1 MLDDNSQVLL
11 YEEGKGQRFFLL
23 LFYIAIQVDY
33 YPYMFDYVT
42 QSVLKECRVGK
53 CIGSADMCL
62 SFVSFFQRYLLA
74 PYLYFPTTSSLFKMQ
89 R

>member
-1 MLDDNSQVLL
+1 MIIVKFC
-11 YEEGKGQRFFLL
+11 YMKRGKDSGSFSFF
-23 LFYIAIQVDY
+23 FYIAIQVDY

>member
-62 SFVSFFQRYLLA
+62 SFFLFSRGISLL
-74 PYLYFPTTSSLFKMQ
+74 PICIFLP
-89 R
+89 